1 MGAELPRTVVGP
13 ELDGAR
19 LLADLDHLATI
30 GADPAGGVSRLAYSA
45 ADVEARGW
53 VRETMLGLGMEVRRD
68 EALNVMGRYPGGEAG
83 LKPLAVGSHTDTVP
97 NGGRFDGALG
107 VVAGLACV
115 RALHDAGV
123 RLRHPVEV
131 IDFAAEE
138 ATLGTG
144 TLGSLAMTGGLVRD
158 ALARPAWDGRP
169 AVMHL
174 RDAGLEVG
182 GLNRAVRPRR
192 VVAAYLELHI
202 EQGGVLEAAGLPI
215 GVVDGIVGIRR
226 FAVTFT
232 GRANHAGT
240 TPMADRRDA
249 LVMAAPFV
257 LGVREA
263 AVEAGIVGTVGT
275 LRVHP
280 GAPSVIPGGVDLE
293 AEVRGLEEE
302 ALDAAE
308 ERLAALA
315 ERLGGELRRT
325 SAKPGVRAAPALVEA
340 IETACEARG
349 LAHRRMVSGAGH
361 DAMVLGRF
369 VPAAMV
375 FVPSRGG
382 ISHSP
387 DEFTPPERCI
397 EGAQV
402 LLGALLELDRA
413 LGQEGA
419 GPLFGSAVDAS

>member
-1 MGAELPRTVVGP
+1 MGAEPPGTVARP

-19 LLADLDHLATI
+19 LLSDLDHLATI

-45 ADVEARGW
+45 ADIEARGW
-53 VRETMLGLGMEVRRD
+53 VRDTMLGLGMEVRRD
-68 EALNVMGRYPGGEAG
+68 EALNVIGRYPGGEEG
-83 LKPLAVGSHTDTVP
+83 LKPLALGSHTDTVP
-97 NGGRFDGALG
+97 SGGRFDGALG
-107 VVAGLACV
+107 VVAALACV
-115 RALHDAGV
+115 RALRDAGV
-123 RLRHPVEV
+123 RLRRPVEV

-144 TLGSLAMTGGLVRD
+144 TLGSLAMTGGLTRD

-174 RDAGLEVG
+174 RDAGLEAG

-215 GVVDGIVGIRR
+215 GVVEGIAGIRR
-226 FAVTFT
+226 FAVTFM

-240 TPMADRRDA
+240 TPMSDRRDA

-257 LGVREA
+257 QGVCDA
-263 AVEAGIVGTVGT
+263 AVEAGVVGTVGT
-275 LRVHP
+275 LRVQP
-280 GAPSVIPGGVDLE
+280 GAPSVIPGRVELE

-302 ALDAAE
+302 TLDAVE

-315 ERLGGELRRT
+315 GRLGGELRRT
-325 SAKPGVRAAPALVEA
+325 SAKPGVRSAPALVEA
-340 IETACEARG
+340 IEAACDARG
-349 LAHRRMVSGAGH
+349 LAHRRMASGAGH

-382 ISHSP
+382 VSHSP
-387 DEFTPPERCI
+387 DEFTAPERCVD
-397 EGAQV
+397 GAKV
-402 LLGALLELDRA
+402 LLGTLLELDR
-413 LGQEGA
+413 L
-419 GPLFGSAVDAS
+419 L